1 MKRSRFLFGIAGG
14 FLLLLLTAQG
24 ITPRPQTGAHGP
36 GNRAQPAA
44 SAVLSKPD
52 PAARHRFLANYGKLP
67 LSFEA
72 NDGQTDSQ
80 VKFLA
85 RGSGY
90 TLFLTGTEAVLST
103 NHGRRARMALVGA
116 NPNAP
121 SSGVDELPGRSS
133 YFIGNDPKKWRS
145 NVPSYAKVKY
155 ENVYPGV
162 DLVYYGNRGQLEY
175 DFVVA
180 PGSDPGVIRL
190 GFGVRQLAAALSG
203 RSWLKSNEPHSDSPE
218 QAPASESG
226 AKPPHSKAFRLAAN
240 GDLVVKISG
249 GEVRFHKPVVYQPS
263 RTSKPESRIPIA
275 GHYKLSRRDQVTFE
289 VGAYDRTKPLV
300 IDPTLGY
307 STYLGGS
314 GQDEAT
320 AIAVDTLGDA
330 YVTGQTLSVN
340 FPTTAGAL
348 QRANKGLANVFI
360 TKLNPSGSA
369 LVYSTYLGGSSS
381 DAGESIALDAAGN
394 AYVTGQTSSADF
406 PVTAGALQSTCAG
419 TCSTAN
425 PDAFVTELNA
435 AGSALVY
442 STFLGGTGFD
452 QGNGITLDP
461 SGDAFVVGWTGS
473 KNFPTIPGSAKTKY
487 SGGKYDAFVV
497 ELNPTGSALLY
508 STYLGGSGLDV
519 GYAIALDSSGN
530 AYVAGSTMSTNFPT
544 VPGAFQTALNAP
556 EAAFV
561 TKLNAGGSAFAYS
574 TYLGGSGTGTN
585 PCAAC
590 GASIAADSGGNA
602 YVSGLTWEV
611 NFPTTAGAFQTNYA
625 GGFHDAFLTKLNPTG
640 SGLIYSTYVGGKS
653 DDGAVAIKVDS
664 TGNLHVRGNTFSKN
678 FPVTPGA
685 FQPKFGGKSD
695 AFFLELDPTGSTLL
709 YSTYLGGAGMEFGG
723 ATSSLALDSSASP
736 SAYLTGYTNSTNYPT
751 TAGTFQ
757 TTFGGVND
765 AFIAKFAP

>member
-1 MKRSRFLFGIAGG
+1 MQRSRFLFGIAGG
-14 FLLLLLTAQG
+14 FLLLLLTAPG
-24 ITPRPQTGAHGP
+24 ITPRPQTSALGP
-36 GNRAQPAA
+36 GNRAHPAA

-90 TLFLTGTEAVLST
+90 TLFLTGNEAVLST
-103 NHGRRARMALVGA
+103 DHGRRAAMALVGA

-121 SSGVDELPGRSS
+121 ASGVDELPGKSN
-133 YFIGNDPKKWRS
+133 YFIGNDRKKWRT

-155 ENVYPGV
+155 EDVYPGV
-162 DLVYYGNRGQLEY
+162 DLVYHGNQGELEY

-180 PGSDPGVIRL
+180 PGAD
-190 GFGVRQLAAALSG
+190 
-203 RSWLKSNEPHSDSPE
+203 
-218 QAPASESG
+218 SG
-226 AKPPHSKAFRLAAN
+226 AVRLRFPGGRRVQIDRKT
-240 GDLVVKISG
+240 GDLLLPTGKDL
-249 GEVRFHKPVVYQPS
+249 VRFKKPVVYQGAAGPRATDS
-263 RTSKPESRIPIA
+263 TLVE
-275 GHYKLSRRDQVTFE
+275 GHYKLSRHNQVTFE
-289 VGAYDRTKPLV
+289 LGAYDRTKPLV

-320 AIAVDTLGDA
+320 AIAVDSLGDA
-330 YVTGQTLSVN
+330 YITGQTLSVN
-340 FPTTAGAL
+340 FPSTAGAL
-348 QRANKGLANVFI
+348 QPTNKGLANVFI
-360 TKLNPSGSA
+360 TELNPSGSA

-381 DAGESIALDAAGN
+381 DAGESIALDAAGD

-406 PVTAGALQSTCAG
+406 PVTPGAFQSKCAG
-419 TCSTAN
+419 TCSTAD

-435 AGSALVY
+435 AGSALIY
-442 STFLGGTGFD
+442 STYLGGTGFD

-461 SGDAFVVGWTGS
+461 SGDAFVVGWTAS

-487 SGGKYDAFVV
+487 GGGRYDAFVV
-497 ELNPTGSALLY
+497 ELNPSGSALLY
-508 STYLGGSGLDV
+508 STYLGGTGLDV

-530 AYVAGSTMSTNFPT
+530 AYVTGYTESTNFPT
-544 VPGAFQTALNAP
+544 VRGAFQTALNAP

-574 TYLGGSGTGTN
+574 TYLGGSGTGKN

-590 GASIAADSGGNA
+590 GASITVDSGGNA

-611 NFPTTAGAFQTNYA
+611 NFPTTAGAFQTKYA
-625 GGFHDAFLTKLNPTG
+625 GGYHDAFLTKVNPSG
-640 SGLIYSTYVGGKS
+640 SALVYSTYVGGTS

-664 TGNLHVRGNTFSKN
+664 AGILYVRGNTFSKS
-678 FPVTPGA
+678 FPVTTGA
-685 FQPKFGGKSD
+685 FQPKFGGKTD

-709 YSTYLGGAGMEFGG
+709 YSTFLGGSGMEFGG

-736 SAYLTGYTNSTNYPT
+736 SVYLTGYTNSTNYPT

-757 TTFGGVND
+757 TTFAGVED

>member
-1 MKRSRFLFGIAGG
+1 MQRSRFLSGIAGG
-14 FLLLLLTAQG
+14 FLLLLLTAPG
-24 ITPRPQTGAHGP
+24 ITSRPQTSALGP
-36 GNRAQPAA
+36 GNRAHPAA

-103 NHGRRARMALVGA
+103 DHGRRARMALVGA
-116 NPNAP
+116 NPKAP
-121 SSGVDELPGRSS
+121 ASGVDELPGKSS
-133 YFIGNDPKKWRS
+133 YFIGNDPKKWRTH
-145 NVPSYAKVKY
+145 VPSYAKVKY
-155 ENVYPGV
+155 EDVYPGV
-162 DLVYYGNRGQLEY
+162 DLVYHGNQGELEY

-180 PGSDPGVIRL
+180 PGAD
-190 GFGVRQLAAALSG
+190 
-203 RSWLKSNEPHSDSPE
+203 
-218 QAPASESG
+218 SG
-226 AKPPHSKAFRLAAN
+226 AVRLRFAGGRRVQIDRKT
-240 GDLVVKISG
+240 GDLLLRTG
-249 GEVRFHKPVVYQPS
+249 NDLVRFKKPVVYQGV
-263 RTSKPESRIPIA
+263 A
-275 GHYKLSRRDQVTFE
+275 GPRAADSTLVEGRYKLTRRNQVTFE
-289 VGAYDRTKPLV
+289 LGAYDRTKPLV

-320 AIAVDTLGDA
+320 AIAVDSLGDA

-340 FPTTAGAL
+340 FPSTAGAL
-348 QRANKGLANVFI
+348 QPTNKGLANVFI
-360 TKLNPSGSA
+360 TELDPSGSA
-369 LVYSTYLGGSSS
+369 LVYSTYLGGIGS
-381 DAGESIALDAAGN
+381 DAGESIALDAAGD

-406 PVTAGALQSTCAG
+406 PITPGAFQSKCAG
-419 TCSTAN
+419 TCSTAD

-435 AGSALVY
+435 AGSALIY
-442 STFLGGTGFD
+442 STYLGGTGFD

-473 KNFPTIPGSAKTKY
+473 KNFPTTPGSAKTKF
-487 SGGKYDAFVV
+487 GGGRYDAFVV
-497 ELNPTGSALLY
+497 ELNPSGSALSY
-508 STYLGGSGLDV
+508 STYLGGTGLDV

-530 AYVAGSTMSTNFPT
+530 AYVTGYTESTNFPT

-561 TKLNAGGSAFAYS
+561 TKLIAGGSAFAYS
-574 TYLGGSGTGTN
+574 TYLGGSGTGKT
-585 PCAAC
+585 PCATC
-590 GASIAADSGGNA
+590 GASIAVDSGGNA

-611 NFPTTAGAFQTNYA
+611 NFPTTAGAFQTKFA
-625 GGFHDAFLTKLNPTG
+625 GGGGHDAFLTKVNPSG
-640 SGLIYSTYVGGKS
+640 SALVYSTYVGGTN

-664 TGNLHVRGNTFSKN
+664 AGILYVRGNTFSKN

-685 FQPKFGGKSD
+685 FQPSFGGATD
-695 AFFLELDPTGSTLL
+695 AFFLELNPTGSALD
-709 YSTYLGGAGMEFGG
+709 YSTYLGGAGKEFGG

-736 SAYLTGYTNSTNYPT
+736 SVYLTGYTNSTNYPT

-757 TTFGGVND
+757 TTFAGVED
-765 AFIAKFAP
+765 AFIAKFAPERAP